1 MNRWLLAGLGLVLLC
16 LACTFRPAVN
26 GDGVNY
32 FAYLH
37 SMVVDHDLDFRD
49 EYRAA
54 TAAGISVDPTLTAT
68 PTATGLVANFQP
80 VGSALLALPFYLG
93 ALALHPGGEP
103 QFGRPFVVAFS
114 LASLFYGLLAL
125 ALSARLAW
133 GSTGSRNAALGAA
146 AIAALATP
154 LAFYMLYEPSYSH
167 TFSAF
172 VVSAFVLVWW
182 RGGQAG
188 AVARGFPGQR
198 PQGGIPPS
206 EHRSAANWLV
216 LGLLGGLLG
225 LVRIQ
230 DAPLAAI
237 ALLDLPRA
245 RWRAW
250 PFVPGFLLGFAPQLF
265 VDHVLF
271 GTWLP
276 YRPPAFAPSF
286 WPGHYLDVLVSS
298 HNGLL
303 TWSPVFLLAALGL
316 IALPD
321 RRLALAGLLALAVEL
336 LIDGSAPDWSGG
348 LSFGMRRFL
357 DLLPFVVVGL
367 TELVRRLHP
376 WVAAIGGS
384 LLAIWNA
391 VLMANFLYVLK
402 VDRDVGYAGLLTG
415 QLQAVRYVPRLLTH
429 GGAVRALMLWRP
441 LHQQFQPEFGLL
453 LLALESV
460 CLLAAVWTVW
470 AWRPAAAVRSA
481 S

>member
-1 MNRWLLAGLGLVLLC
+1 MNRWLVAGLGLVLLC

-37 SMVVDHDLDFRD
+37 SLAVDHDLDFRD

-54 TAAGISVDPTLTAT
+54 IAAGISVDPALTAT
-68 PTATGLVANFQP
+68 QTATGLVANFQP
-80 VGSALLALPFYLG
+80 VGSALLALPFYMG

-103 QFGRPFVVAFS
+103 QFGRPFIVAFS

-133 GSTGSRNAALGAA
+133 GSTGARNAALGAA

-154 LAFYMLYEPSYSH
+154 LAFYLLHEPSYSH

-172 VVSAFVLVWW
+172 AVSAFVLVWW
-182 RGGQAG
+182 RGRA
-188 AVARGFPGQR
+188 
-198 PQGGIPPS
+198 
-206 EHRSAANWLV
+206 HRSAAGWLT

-245 RWRAW
+245 RLRGPHETTRFHGVGVRAW
-250 PFVPGFLLGFAPQLF
+250 LFVPGFLLGYAPQLF

-276 YRPPAFAPSF
+276 YRPPAFALSF
-286 WPGHYLDVLVSS
+286 WPGHYLDVLLSS

-303 TWSPVFLLAALGL
+303 IWSPVFALAAVGL
-316 IALPD
+316 IVLPD
-321 RRLALAGLLALAVEL
+321 RRLALAALFAFAMEL

-384 LLAIWNA
+384 VLATWNV
-391 VLMANFLYVLK
+391 VLAANFLYVIK
-402 VDRDVGYAGLLTG
+402 VDRDVGYAGLLSG
-415 QLQAVRYVPRLLTH
+415 QLEALRYVPRLLTQ

-441 LHQQFQPEFGLL
+441 LHQPFQPGFGLL

-470 AWRPAAAVRSA
+470 AWRPAATVRSA

>member
-1 MNRWLLAGLGLVLLC
+1 MNRWLVAGFGLVLLS
-16 LACTFRPAVN
+16 LAFTFRPVVA

-37 SMVVDHDLDFRD
+37 SLVVDHDLDFRD

-54 TAAGISVDPTLTAT
+54 RAAGISVDPTLTAT

-80 VGSALLALPFYLG
+80 VGSALMALPFYLA
-93 ALALHPGGEP
+93 ALALHPSGEP
-103 QFGRPFVVAFS
+103 QFGRPFLAAFS

-133 GSTGSRNAALGAA
+133 GSTGSRNAALAA
-146 AIAALATP
+146 AAVAALTTP
-154 LAFYMLYEPSYSH
+154 LVFYLLYEPSYSH

-172 VVSAFVLVWW
+172 AVSAFVLVWW
-182 RGGQAG
+182 RGRPDRSVAG
-188 AVARGFPGQR
+188 
-198 PQGGIPPS
+198 
-206 EHRSAANWLV
+206 WLA

-245 RWRAW
+245 RSRFW
-250 PFVPGFLLGFAPQLF
+250 PFVPGFLVGFAPQLV

-276 YRPPAFAPSF
+276 YRPPAFALSF
-286 WPGHYLDVLVSS
+286 WPGHYLDVLLSS

-303 TWSPVFLLAALGL
+303 TWSPVFALAALGL
-316 IALPD
+316 VLLPD
-321 RRLALAGLLALAVEL
+321 RRLALAALVAFAVEL

-367 TELVRRLHP
+367 TELVRRMHP
-376 WVAAIGGS
+376 WVSAIGGS
-384 LLAIWNA
+384 LLALWNF
-391 VLMANFLYVLK
+391 VLVANFLYVIK
-402 VDRDVGYAGLLTG
+402 VDRDVGYAGLVRG
-415 QLQAVRYVPRLLTH
+415 QLEALRHVPRLLAQ
-429 GGAVRALMLWRP
+429 GGVVRALLLWRP
-441 LHQQFQPEFGLL
+441 LHEPFEPGFGLL
-453 LLALESV
+453 LLALEGA
-460 CLLAAVWTVW
+460 CLLAAVYAVW
-470 AWRPAAAVRSA
+470 AWRPAATVRSA
-481 S
+481 F